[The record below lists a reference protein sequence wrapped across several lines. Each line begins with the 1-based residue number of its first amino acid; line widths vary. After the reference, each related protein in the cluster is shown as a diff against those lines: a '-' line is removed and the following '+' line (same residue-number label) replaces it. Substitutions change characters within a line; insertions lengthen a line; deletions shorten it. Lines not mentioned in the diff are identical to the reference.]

1 MTAAPSNHNLGTPV
15 IVLMAVASALTVA
28 NVYFNQALLP
38 AIATD
43 FGISPREV
51 GLIATLSQLGYALGI
66 VLVVPLG
73 DRNEPRSLVRILLI
87 GVAAALAAAASAPKL
102 SILAGLS
109 IVICMGTCVP
119 QIVLPLA
126 AGLTRP
132 ERRGRVIASVQT
144 GLVLGILLSRTLAG
158 IGANSFGWRPV
169 YIIAAGLML
178 SSAIVLP
185 MVLPRRGALSATA
198 PYLTLLGSLW
208 GLVCREAKLR
218 LSCLLGAAIFAAF
231 SAFWTTIPFRL
242 QQPPFNSNLA
252 GVGYFALWG
261 GIGGLVSLFAGG
273 LIDRFGQD
281 RVSVAAVVLAAASI
295 VLGAIWPSSY
305 IALVASGNLLSFAL
319 SAGQIANQARIFCL
333 GAEIR
338 SRLNTIY
345 MASTFAGGAIGS
357 AGAGIVWASHGW
369 TGVCGFALICVAV
382 AAASLAGAGITTLR
396 TRGANGEA

>member
-1 MTAAPSNHNLGTPV
+1 MTTTPSVHNLGAPV
-15 IVLMAVASALTVA
+15 IVIMAIASALTVA

-43 FGISPREV
+43 FGVSPREA
-51 GLIATLSQLGYALGI
+51 GLIATVSQLGYALGI
-66 VLVVPLG
+66 LLVVPLG

-87 GVAAALAAAASAPKL
+87 GVAAALAAASSAPKL

-126 AGLTRP
+126 AGLTHP

-169 YIIAAGLML
+169 YIIAAGLMV

-185 MVLPRRGALSATA
+185 TVLPRRGTVSATM

-208 GLVCREAKLR
+208 GLLRREASLR

-242 QQPPFNSNLA
+242 GRPPFNFDLA

-261 GIGGLVSLFAGG
+261 GIGGLASLFAGG

-281 RVSVAAVVLAAASI
+281 RVSAGAIMLAALSI
-295 VLGAIWPSSY
+295 GLGAISPDSY
-305 IALVASGNLLSFAL
+305 IALVAGGNLLSFAL
-319 SAGQIANQARIFCL
+319 SAGQVANQARIFSL
-333 GAEIR
+333 GAEVR

-345 MASTFAGGAIGS
+345 MAFTFVGGAIGS

-369 TGVCGFALICVAV
+369 VGVCGFALVCVAV
-382 AAASLAGAGITTLR
+382 AGAALMRAHIIATRQNSAGRQA
-396 TRGANGEA
+396 